1 MIQGMNDFSCLSSDV
16 VIEFPQG
23 ITDRPAL
30 LLVKVGNAIVAQS
43 EDPLVAMGL
52 SGRQYMVLAVLSSD
66 APPSQLELAGL
77 CGLLPAQIVPVIDEM
92 ERRGFVTRQRSET
105 DRRRSMVNLTD
116 QGRAIL
122 AEADALGQSLVE
134 QLDPEIRETV
144 VGALSRSYNT
154 AP

>member
-1 MIQGMNDFSCLSSDV
+1 MIQGVNDFSCLSSDL

-116 QGRAIL
+116 LGREIL
-122 AEADALGQSLVE
+122 AQADALGQSLVE
-134 QLDPEIRETV
+134 QLDPEIRATV

-154 AP
+154 SP

>member
-1 MIQGMNDFSCLSSDV
+1 MNDFSSILRG

-30 LLVKVGNAIVAQS
+30 LLAKVGNAIVAQS

-116 QGRAIL
+116 QGREIL
-122 AEADALGQSLVE
+122 AEADALGRSLVD
-134 QLDPEIRETV
+134 QLDPEIRATV
-144 VGALSRSYNT
+144 VNALSRSYNT
-154 AP
+154 SP

>member
-1 MIQGMNDFSCLSSDV
+1 MIQGVNDFSCLSSDL
-16 VIEFPQG
+16 VIVFPQG

-30 LLVKVGNAIVAQS
+30 LLAKVGSAIVAQA

-116 QGRAIL
+116 KGREIL
-122 AEADALGQSLVE
+122 AQADELGRSLVA
-134 QLDPEIRETV
+134 QLDPAARDVVVET
-144 VGALSRSYNT
+144 LSRSYNT
-154 AP
+154 SP